1 MKIVIAF
8 LIAIGIGAASRW
20 ARIPSLAPQAIVG
33 ALLIVAMTAGYAVT
47 DQCLAARATGRA
59 TSNSGVRRGELASLQ
74 TSDEIRSRREVATGG
89 PAEFEQPWRLQV
101 ESLQSL
107 VAELLATNERLRDEL
122 STREWHS
129 RENAERLAGTLEGSE
144 K

>member
-33 ALLIVAMTAGYAVT
+33 ALLIVAMTAGYTIT
-47 DQCLAARATGRA
+47 DRCLAAKAPARAPSISAVRPGAPQSSQISDGIRTEPAIA
-59 TSNSGVRRGELASLQ
+59 T
-74 TSDEIRSRREVATGG
+74 
-89 PAEFEQPWRLQV
+89 PAVFEQPWRLQI

-107 VAELLATNERLRDEL
+107 VAELLATNEQLRHEL
-122 STREWHS
+122 SGREWHS
-129 RENAERLAGTLEGSE
+129 GEKAEQSAGTLEGSV